1 MNLRLAT
8 LDDLPKLKTMYREI
22 IASMHQKGL
31 TIWDEVYPCEFFAC
45 DIEKH
50 RLHLLVDCT
59 DTIVAAFTL
68 CESNSGEP
76 YVTWENRHGKAFYLE
91 RLGVSAAYPR
101 RGLGSKALQTAMAL
115 AKQNNADYLRLFVL
129 DINTPAINL
138 YCKNGFRQAG
148 GVYEER
154 IDEDLTLREYGFE
167 IPL

>member
-8 LDDLPKLKTMYREI
+8 LDDLPKIKTMYRQI
-22 IASMHQKGL
+22 IALMHQKGL
-31 TIWDEVYPCEFFAC
+31 PIWDEFYPCEFFAC

-59 DTIVAAFTL
+59 DTIVAAFAL

-101 RGLGSKALQTAMAL
+101 CGLGSKALQTAMAL
-115 AKQNNADYLRLFVL
+115 AKQCRLPAAFCAGHQHPGHKFILQKRFSASRWCLRR
-129 DINTPAINL
+129 
-138 YCKNGFRQAG
+138 KNRRGPYSA
-148 GVYEER
+148 
-154 IDEDLTLREYGFE
+154 
-167 IPL
+167 